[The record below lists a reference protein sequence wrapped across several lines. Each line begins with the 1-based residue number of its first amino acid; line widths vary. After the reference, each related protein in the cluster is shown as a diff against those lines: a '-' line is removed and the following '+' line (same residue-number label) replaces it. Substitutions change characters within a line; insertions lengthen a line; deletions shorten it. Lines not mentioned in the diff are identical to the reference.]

1 MTSSCWLQAVSE
13 LLSQHVLQHYDKF
26 VAGINEVA
34 RVEEDLVAAYQTV
47 KACFPT
53 LCLTVPNAAALCSL
67 VPTFTAHTLSTAF
80 TT

>member
-1 MTSSCWLQAVSE
+1 MSE

-47 KACFPT
+47 KACSPT
-53 LCLTVPNAAALCSL
+53 LCLKCPHAAVLSSL
-67 VPTFTAHTLSTAF
+67 VKNFAAHTMSTVS
-80 TT
+80 TTWGGQSLKGF

>member
-1 MTSSCWLQAVSE
+1 M
-13 LLSQHVLQHYDKF
+13 LQHYDKF

-47 KACFPT
+47 KARSPILYASAWDP
-53 LCLTVPNAAALCSL
+53 LCCRSQTCDTS
-67 VPTFTAHTLSTAF
+67 TAHLLSTAV